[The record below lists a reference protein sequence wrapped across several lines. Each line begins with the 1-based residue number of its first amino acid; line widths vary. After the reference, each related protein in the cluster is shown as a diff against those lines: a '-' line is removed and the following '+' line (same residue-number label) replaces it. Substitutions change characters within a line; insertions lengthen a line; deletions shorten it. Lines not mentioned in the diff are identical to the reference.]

1 MTLLAYLLRSWWK
14 LQLAFAVFS
23 LLLSVYYFLVPESPR
38 WLLENGKSSEAKEV
52 LLKIAKINKTEIE
65 ETKFHEHFD
74 ELERRLLKEAE
85 MENDE
90 NNKTKSKLKEVCD
103 LFSNVLTNKE
113 YLSRLILMVPPW

>member
-14 LQLAFAVFS
+14 LQLSFAVFS

-52 LLKIAKINKTEIE
+52 LLKIAKINKTEIV

-74 ELERRLLKEAE
+74 ELERRILKEAE

-90 NNKTKSKLKEVCD
+90 NNKTKSKLKGVCD
-103 LFSNVLTNKE
+103 LFSNVLTDKE